1 MRIEVTPEHALTRD
15 TDRAIGALLE
25 AAFGPAAGFAGRSF
39 HKQRHHLRILGWDG
53 ANVIGHVALQLRAIR
68 LEAETLTIAGV
79 AEVATH
85 PAHQGRGIG
94 RALMQEAIAQAT
106 DTVSEAAVLFGH
118 PGLYAP
124 LGFQPQSNPVAYV
137 AFENGRPT
145 GVVTDTIESLM
156 VLPLGSRHWDGRA
169 AIDLLGPLF

>member
-1 MRIEVTPEHALTRD
+1 MRIEITPEHALARD
-15 TDRAIGALLE
+15 ADQAIADLLQ
-25 AAFGPAAGFAGRSF
+25 AAFGTEAGFGGRSF
-39 HKQRHHLRILGWDG
+39 HKQRHHLRIMAWAGPGL
-53 ANVIGHVALQLRAIR
+53 IGHVALHLRAIGMG
-68 LEAETLTIAGV
+68 AEILTIAGV

-85 PAHQGRGIG
+85 PDHQGRGIG
-94 RALMQEAIAQAT
+94 SALMKQAIAQAR
-106 DTVSEAAVLFGH
+106 DTVAEAMVLFGH

-124 LGFQPQSNPVAYV
+124 LGFKAQSNPVTHI
-137 AFENGRPT
+137 AFDSGRPA